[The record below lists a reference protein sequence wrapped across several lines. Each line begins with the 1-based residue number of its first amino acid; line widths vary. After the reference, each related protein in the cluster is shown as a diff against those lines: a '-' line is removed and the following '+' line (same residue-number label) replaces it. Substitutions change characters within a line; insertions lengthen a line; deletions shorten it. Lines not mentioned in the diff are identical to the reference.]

1 MVNCAGDTTPTD
13 PQSALI
19 LREELRVT
27 DKARPPDEKTSVWQK
42 RKSSQ
47 QLRPSSAI
55 YCREVREG
63 GSRLKGWFLEDKVD
77 RSRRHCHEGLG
88 TQGWDVDKSCS
99 DVCRQRGATR
109 GQRTH
114 QGT

>member
-1 MVNCAGDTTPTD
+1 MCRGHNPDRPPC
-13 PQSALI
+13 ALI

-47 QLRPSSAI
+47 QLRPSSAT
-55 YCREVREG
+55 YCREVCEG
-63 GSRLKGWFLEDKVD
+63 GSRLKGWFLQDKVD
-77 RSRRHCHEGLG
+77 TSGRHCHEGLG
-88 TQGWDVDKSCS
+88 TQGWDVDESCS
-99 DVCRQRGATR
+99 DVCRQRGAAR